1 MFDAF
6 GNPLDDTDNLVAAG
20 SQWTAGGNSVAARRA
35 RVKLQ
40 RRDRYGRWAE
50 MGGGISFWGRK
61 ADGSV
66 VRMIGR
72 YIGPAQREGYMRVY
86 IAKDGDGYKAG
97 VYEVPG
103 TVATAAK
110 AIISLEDLEE
120 AGVDFDI
127 NGNRI
132 GQVLDRDIEP
142 IATMFKGAPNSLDK
156 QLANDEPLTETEKAT
171 QEKARLKATPHV
183 SYNVVDENGNL
194 IEQPAAPAS
203 PQAPANQNVNPL
215 SDAIDNAGDTP
226 TGFGFRR
233 PDLDTYILSG
243 DRGDAA
249 SAGIEATVTRLPSGE
264 YNSSVSNNGN
274 VASETFDT
282 PLEAVNHAHA
292 KITEARNNNIA
303 GRPATPAEA
312 PMPAG
317 IVENRS
323 EGMTLYQATNGDIN
337 PIQVVAIGGGK
348 AWQVTR
354 NKPGQNPEVLSTHS
368 TREDGEN
375 EAKARIAQEAEEP
388 QAVATPPA
396 PTVTP
401 PSTPSTPA
409 PAGPQRLAY
418 ADIPGDILSEI
429 IAQRLEDGVFYQ
441 KPNGDFHRHSV
452 VRNPDGTFSV
462 RIAEQEVK
470 RFVGGAEA
478 EIAAIELN
486 AGDIAFARGIA
497 PQRSNPLTQRSQS
510 VMPSGTAQ
518 NIQQWIDSQL
528 ASNADLIDESRLTDD
543 SLDPFTGA
551 TRLGGKN
558 ILANLK
564 NYRAQLITGLKE
576 SALDGKQDD
585 FAFKFAVAKRVTAVI
600 NAMHQNQV
608 DGNPAEKGLE
618 FNISAKQV
626 NDRLGT
632 FQIVPNSVKTEIGT
646 QGIAN
651 GKTILSSFD
660 ALLVAKDGKPYLF
673 KWNNGSVEAYQINPD
688 GSLGQR
694 AGGLSASDAQR
705 RGFGNGE
712 NYPTNMQV
720 PGMAGSI
727 STSQQFQALG
737 LASGFTLLNRWVATR
752 IGARYSHS
760 GNLMP
765 NGNFYSKT
773 LSPDMR
779 DNDRTQADKA
789 VHQNNPNGTIFKVMK
804 ALRWIDGEYKP
815 LDLANQRDYG
825 SGWLKRLTINNS
837 GGAPDNK
844 SKLDK
849 FTYGLAAEL
858 RNVKRHYGQLSDA
871 EKARTLPLIPEIFR
885 DHITGEDDW
894 SKWDVQYNLLSTVY
908 ADGKTKD
915 EVVQMMNDIKAGRT
929 ELDRLFPRVKG
940 NNLDETKFDDLLN
953 KIIATDFRPE
963 DNNYTKPQE
972 MRADAVRMMDIPFA
986 GHANFSRWTVPTGVR
1001 QVENFLPFN
1010 PRRAQPN
1017 NPAGWTEEPVNLAQ
1031 KFSAEQLLSALR
1043 ESLVSNQGRS
1053 ASLPFGDRGDE
1064 QGDVNPDAIFKALEQ
1079 QGQDA
1084 HQMLAEIYDEIIGDP
1099 ANPNQTA
1106 LNAARSDLG
1115 NLNSAISALRA
1126 EIGELDEPTAFDNIG
1141 GRFIPDDAILHAD
1154 VVKRQ
1159 EENVGGNPALD
1170 LQPLSSNNANYRFE
1184 DGGIAIS
1191 GTPYSP
1197 QIPNRRFYIDGTA
1210 DNPKLIARNF
1220 SPAGL
1225 ENALTNAIGNKKRTV
1240 KLQFANG
1247 SQVDV
1252 PLEAIRDAL
1261 QYQGVDINSVLASRD
1276 DLRVPPR
1283 RHSAVKV
1290 VESQDGESYD
1300 IWEEHNNGARLVSG
1314 QELGHG
1320 SRKRN
1325 SANEITQYNYDVER
1339 VNDPTDPATAT
1350 KVAKLVKVVRN
1361 ADGKYEVWVSKLSDQ
1376 YMGDFSERPADGVYD
1391 SFEAANFDISTHI
1404 KRQHNLEN
1412 TPGILNNR
1420 RAIDPGQNAAFTEI
1434 GVLNDDNPEADFDGI
1449 TIRNPRN
1456 GQGGERRVY
1465 GVIDTR
1471 IPDAVRSTG
1480 GGKYIMVDTSDTVEQ
1495 VASIGRD
1502 ADGVEVAY
1510 PIYTVVPD
1518 GTTGKF
1524 ILRTYGMNGVP
1535 RNTRIFNSKD
1545 EASLWGKHFAVN
1557 SGSVSRVPTFESAQ
1571 TYAEAIRAIP
1581 VQYNAPTI
1589 SEDNS
1594 SKTATAEFVGK
1605 GGELLQLV
1613 TNVKKGAHPTWRNA
1627 GSPDNAWVHATVSLR
1642 RQGASGT
1649 EESFITAKI
1658 TRRNSRSWIVNV
1670 SSDGNADGSAIFGRA
1685 GQTRYFDT
1693 KTEAHEYLFGP
1704 NGIKKILGLGED
1716 DKVAPDVQIL
1726 DPAQQRRN
1734 AAQAAAEAERLRII
1748 EIRRVAAER
1757 VEAERLAAEMAAAQN
1772 AGDVD
1777 TLIPGSMMTDEE
1789 FNAFLAERG
1798 AVENLLNATNLGP
1811 ITQMGGGRG
1820 VNDSLVYQLPDGRK
1834 FKVKPGSEEK
1844 GRNESAMHALYRLFG
1859 IQVTEGRLGLVQRG
1873 NDQKILLA
1881 DAFQENI
1888 IPRNSR
1894 WTNIF
1899 DSEFNNPEYA
1909 QAIADMHEGLM
1920 IDALVE
1926 QWDLQ
1931 VNENSGNAFIVR
1943 DANGILRGVRCDPGS
1958 GGLYNAAGNS
1968 RIGSNAH
1975 FNRNALDFMVRD
1987 RNALF
1992 GDFMATGRINGENQP
2007 GHINR
2012 GLTVD
2017 ALKAIAR
2024 RTILP
2029 LNDRRI
2035 DALVDS
2041 IIVDPIDNAA
2051 MKAGLKRRRLEI
2063 LEYMGIDPNE
2073 SAPQGTSAR
2082 LPERAPGLTPPNLA
2096 DNGYEYGAT
2105 LPNGKRQVRFAG
2117 RVRPDGVFIPNDWS
2131 AIPPRVKSELK
2142 AGDIVPEYLPFMTKD
2157 VPAAGIP
2164 RDAQGNLLES
2174 LPDFIDANGIQ
2185 RHSPFGVV
2193 SLMVR
2198 KRKADG
2204 TYEYLFV
2211 QPGSA
2216 DPTAKAHYAN
2226 KLAPLHYGKNSVDEA
2241 DPTPQQM
2248 MLDHLGN
2255 SVDPIST
2262 RSFEIDIPGSV
2273 GKHKV
2278 IVADIGDQDLDIST
2292 AQRNGKVGTSYWR
2305 RGARLQEAQ
2314 RSYWNQFDGQTATVV
2329 GKLNDL
2335 EQNWTASPS
2344 NEPAGDTD
2352 VPEAGNGGGPIN
2364 PPTPPNDGEGNAGVP
2379 TPSDSGRDAD
2389 GYRAFRQF
2397 GMRDADGNVVITGVQ
2412 QIEVGDY
2419 RDGSLKAK
2427 TTSGTTLGTIKPI
2440 GNGNWVAT
2448 YMPDEIT
2455 GRDGANRNGNALKGI
2470 FTSKEDADSWLSKQ
2484 IHDRFNAGGPR
2495 KPISGNGEYNP
2506 NAASLVEIKKGFL
2519 NETTTAQTDYAN
2531 RLIEQKRATPQQR
2544 ALFRAIL
2551 SQEKPTTG
2559 EVGYII
2565 NQLRD
2570 AEDRDPAEI
2579 ADSRAIRE
2587 AGNSAPINSSSLDNV
2602 GAVAGA
2608 RAIRADRLRV
2618 GQRILGKV
2626 NANVV
2631 FTAPGDN
2638 NTINVGVVGDDGA
2651 LRVYRVGNN
2660 SVIAIG
2666 NETVEPDNR
2675 VIPPHPE
2682 VVRRREQARLV
2693 LDRVKA
2699 QYPNH
2704 RELPN
2709 GDLIVG
2715 QREHRQANG
2724 EVFRYEAIV
2733 HKMNSDEFVSYVRKQ
2748 KLDAHGNP
2756 TGQAVSAYF
2765 TEPAHSP
2772 KVTLGRLGREVLP
2785 VVNAQN
2791 PANGFNQ
2798 RGDRSSEILDP
2809 ATGQMLPSIF
2819 VPDQNI
2825 QYIGDTGIQKT
2836 GNAAKDA
2843 LISYVQNLVARGV
2856 AQPDII
2862 NQVLGGNQ
2870 NIFTRNQL
2878 DDIIDRLEA
2887 NRSYPGVNAI
2897 PYVSKDDRTIVR
2909 VGDRVKH
2916 YDAFGQPIED
2926 RNGNHREGTVV
2937 RRQPYVLNAKRQ
2949 GNYEYSDQLFVQWDL
2964 DDRPHQAAARR
2975 LEVIRRG
2982 DGSAPVPAVQ
2992 GPNDGGNNNPPI
3004 DPMPLPGQQP
3014 VAPAPANDADN
3025 NAIAL
3030 TNAVNARAQVR
3041 DFLDNQG
3048 GQLVNFPGGRF
3059 LAFTHPDVPENGGRV
3074 ADIQVLEN
3082 GQFRVSNWL
3091 RDPNNPNNVF
3101 AQETYDTREEAL
3113 VAADKIFR
3121 DFAVQRNAGQPP
3133 ARETDRTN
3141 FPPASPTDPG
3151 NSNPTLIRADEI
3163 PQAQNP
3169 AGPVPNPA
3177 PANSDAN
3184 NTLINLPRGNDRRG
3198 EAPGGVRNL
3207 GDAQFVQSF
3216 WDDDFPANRY
3226 NVVRTPEGTKFVAA
3240 NEENL
3245 GAEAFIKVERTPN
3258 GGFRAIDPRALND
3271 ADKILYD
3278 GDDRRVAEAIAIN
3291 SMNGNEAL
3299 NAEILR
3305 QKGEEDAGRNPN
3317 ATPPATPNE
3326 TDSVVSKTIGG
3337 KEIIRRGRP
3346 NGEQLFIYEMN
3357 EVGRVEVAPNGKF
3370 LAIDVFNGDQNE
3382 YDNLA
3387 DAIAD
3392 VEGKI
3397 ETYAQG
3403 GLLDTPDD
3411 GNDSGGGNGGTPPA
3425 PSTPPA
3431 GPLDGLPVA
3440 EDTPANVN
3448 GVVVRNGEQKF
3459 NVSADGEPE
3468 ELREIGQ
3475 PNPNSRLVTG
3485 NGEPYFE
3492 NEDGTVWPANWT
3504 TMIDNLP
3511 PVAPFVAPEPQAPQ
3525 APQAVPA
3532 QAPRLPRPRVNPVQ
3546 PGERFVRYHAGR
3558 DGNYWDIIDRKSRR
3572 KIGRADTIEKA
3583 NEMAAGLRGLDGKL
3597 IDYDTPVAPRQ
3608 PRQVDAK
3615 FPRPSGYRRTAVG
3628 QGYFLENTNDPNGP
3642 VARVEYDADSSTWV
3656 GNLYA
3661 NKADAEARRAPIGE
3675 FSAKSQND
3683 AESKANGAVQEELD
3697 RRNPPAPAP
3706 AAPAPVAQPAVSN
3719 HQRTDLGPDM
3729 FSLHDGNKEYGIA
3742 EKGTDGKWTARI
3754 HENPRDALSNRN
3766 PIATGSFDT
3775 PEEAEAAMRQAI
3787 ADRQAPQAANILQWQ
3802 SGSDGKSYL
3811 GLDGVPGIDANNAPV
3826 YGISPGP
3833 FGGWIVAGWSSKADK
3848 DAGLPPVAVTNHA
3861 NEQDAKDSAMG
3872 YAQQAI
3878 DSMAPQQPAT
3888 PPAPAPAAPP
3898 APAPAPRPAPRRRQQ
3913 QQWQGETPPWLA

>member
-20 SQWTAGGNSVAARRA
+20 TQWTAGGNSVAARRA

-61 ADGSV
+61 SDGSV

-72 YIGPAQREGYMRVY
+72 YIGPAQREGYMRVF

-120 AGVDFDI
+120 AGVDFDV

-156 QLANDEPLTETEKAT
+156 QLANDNPLTETEKAT
-171 QEKARLKATPHV
+171 QVKARLKEAPHA

-194 IEQPAAPAS
+194 IEQPA
-203 PQAPANQNVNPL
+203 PQAPANPNANPL
-215 SDAIDNAGDTP
+215 SSALDEAGDTP
-226 TGFGFRR
+226 VGFGYNR
-233 PDLDTYILSG
+233 PDLDSYILSG

-249 SAGIEATVTRLPSGE
+249 SAGVTAVVTRLPDGN
-264 YNSSVSNNGN
+264 YNSSVSNNGD
-274 VASETFDT
+274 VVSETFSN
-282 PLEAVNHAHA
+282 PLDAVNHAHS
-292 KITEARNNNIA
+292 KITEARNSNIA
-303 GRPATPAEA
+303 GRPAPAPASPPEA

-354 NKPGQNPEVLSTHS
+354 NTPGQNPEVLSTHS

-388 QAVATPPA
+388 QAQAELPPPSDGPTTPRVAVAVQKLAKDIVAGDYLIDTRALGGPEDLKHEEGVVESVTYDLTDGSARIVYRGTDGQEKIALRKFEQPLGLDPARSPNGANDLNPDGNAAFEAYQRLQGNAQRPP
-396 PTVTP
+396 VTP

-418 ADIPGDILSEI
+418 EDIPGDILSEI
-429 IAQRLEDGVFYQ
+429 LAQRLEDGVFYQ

-470 RFVGGAEA
+470 RFADSAQA
-478 EIAAIELN
+478 EISAIELN

-528 ASNADLIDESRLTDD
+528 ANNADLIDESRLTDD

-576 SALDGKQDD
+576 AALDGKQDE
-585 FAFKFAVAKRVTAVI
+585 FAFKFAVAKRVTSVI

-632 FQIVPNSVKTEIGT
+632 FQIVPSSVKTEIGT

-660 ALLVAKDGKPYLF
+660 AVLIAKDGRPYLF

-837 GGAPDNK
+837 GGASDNR
-844 SKLDK
+844 SKLDQ
-849 FTYGLAAEL
+849 FTYGLAYEL
-858 RNVKRHYGQLSDA
+858 RNVKRHYSQLSDA

-915 EVVQMMNDIKAGRT
+915 EVVQMMNDIKAGRAA
-929 ELDRLFPRVKG
+929 LDTLFPRVKG
-940 NNLDETKFDDLLN
+940 NNLDETKFNALLD

-1010 PRRAQPN
+1010 PRRAQAN
-1017 NPAGWTEEPVNLAQ
+1017 SPAGWTEEPVNLAQ

-1043 ESLVSNQGRS
+1043 DSLVSNQGGS

-1064 QGDVNPDAIFKALEQ
+1064 PGDVSPDAIFKALEQ

-1141 GRFIPDDAILHAD
+1141 GRFIPDDAVLHAD

-1159 EENVGGNPALD
+1159 EENLGGDPALD
-1170 LQPLSSNNANYRFE
+1170 LRPLAANNANYRFE
-1184 DGGIAIS
+1184 DGGVAIS

-1225 ENALTNAIGNKKRTV
+1225 ENALTNAISNKKRSV

-1283 RHSAVKV
+1283 RQSAVKV

-1300 IWEEHNNGARLVSG
+1300 IWEEHNNGVPLVSG

-1325 SANEITQYNYDVER
+1325 SENEITEYNYDVER
-1339 VNDPTDPATAT
+1339 VNDPTDPSTST

-1391 SFEAANFDISTHI
+1391 SFEAANFDIATHI
-1404 KRQHNLEN
+1404 KKQHNLEN

-1420 RAIDPGQNAAFTEI
+1420 RAIDPGQNASFTEL

-1465 GVIDTR
+1465 GVVDTR
-1471 IPDAVRSTG
+1471 IPDAIRSTG

-1510 PIYTVVPD
+1510 PIYTVAPD

-1524 ILRTYGMNGVP
+1524 ILRNYGLNGAL
-1535 RNTRIFNSKD
+1535 RSTRLFNSKD

-1557 SGSVSRVPTFESAQ
+1557 SGAVSRVPTFESAQ

-1670 SSDGNADGSAIFGRA
+1670 SSDGNPDGSAIFGRA

-1716 DKVAPDVQIL
+1716 DKVVPDVQIL

-1789 FNAFLAERG
+1789 FNAFLNERG
-1798 AVENLLNATNLGP
+1798 AIENLLNATNLGP

-1844 GRNESAMHALYRLFG
+1844 GRNESAMHALYRMFG

-1873 NDQKILLA
+1873 ADQRILLA
-1881 DAFQENI
+1881 DAFQEGI

-1968 RIGSNAH
+1968 RIGSNSH

-2029 LNDRRI
+2029 LNDRRV
-2035 DALVDS
+2035 DALVDAV
-2041 IIVDPIDNAA
+2041 ITDPTDNAA

-2063 LEYMGIDPNE
+2063 LNYMGIDPNE
-2073 SAPQGTSAR
+2073 APPQGTSAR
-2082 LPERAPGLTPPNLA
+2082 LPDRAPGLTPPNLA

-2105 LPNGKRQVRFAG
+2105 LPNGKRQVKFAG

-2157 VPAAGIP
+2157 VPARGMP
-2164 RDAQGNLLES
+2164 RDAQGNVLES
-2174 LPDFIDANGIQ
+2174 LPLFIDANGIQ

-2204 TYEYLFV
+2204 TYEYLYV

-2226 KLAPLHYGKNSVDEA
+2226 KLAPLHYGKNSLDEA

-2248 MLDHLGN
+2248 MMDHLGN

-2262 RSFEIDIPGSV
+2262 RSFELSIPGSV

-2278 IVADIGDQDLDIST
+2278 IIADIGDQDLDIT
-2292 AQRNGKVGTSYWR
+2292 TPKRNGKVGTSYWR
-2305 RGARLQEAQ
+2305 VANRLEVA
-2314 RSYWNQFDGQTATVV
+2314 SHAYWNQFDGQTATVV
-2329 GKLNDL
+2329 RKLNDL
-2335 EQNWTASPS
+2335 EQTWSSSPT

-2389 GYRAFRQF
+2389 GYRAFRIF
-2397 GMRDADGNVVITGVQ
+2397 GMRDADGNVVVTGVQ
-2412 QIEVGDY
+2412 QVEVGDY

-2440 GNGNWVAT
+2440 GGGNWVAT

-2455 GRDGANRNGNALKGI
+2455 GRDGANRNGNAIKGI

-2495 KPISGNGEYNP
+2495 KPISGNGDYNP

-2565 NQLRD
+2565 SQLRD

-2587 AGNSAPINSSSLDNV
+2587 AGNSAPINNSSLDNV
-2602 GAVAGA
+2602 GAVADA
-2608 RAIRADRLRV
+2608 RAVRAEDLRV

-2651 LRVYRVGNN
+2651 LRVYRVGKN

-2666 NETVEPDNR
+2666 NQTLEPDNR

-2856 AQPDII
+2856 SQPDII

-2916 YDAFGQPIED
+2916 YDAFGQPILD
-2926 RNGNHREGTVV
+2926 ANDNHREGTVV

-2992 GPNDGGNNNPPI
+2992 GPNDGGNTNPPI
-3004 DPMPLPGQQP
+3004 DPMPLPVNRNNVVEP
-3014 VAPAPANDADN
+3014 VANDGLDSFVGPN
-3025 NAIAL
+3025 G
-3030 TNAVNARAQVR
+3030 AVYGIDRGLNMT
-3041 DFLDNQG
+3041 
-3048 GQLVNFPGGRF
+3048 RF
-3059 LAFTHPDVPENGGRV
+3059 
-3074 ADIQVLEN
+3074 
-3082 GQFRVSNWL
+3082 
-3091 RDPNNPNNVF
+3091 NNPNGQLDN
-3101 AQETYDTREEAL
+3101 
-3113 VAADKIFR
+3113 IFVVDR
-3121 DFAVQRNAGQPP
+3121 IGQWEVRRQNPDGSTQLL
-3133 ARETDRTN
+3133 AINTDRAVSESQAKQFIRERDAQPAN
-3141 FPPASPTDPG
+3141 NAPASPTDPG
-3151 NSNPTLIRADEI
+3151 SSNPTLIRADEI
-3163 PQAQNP
+3163 PQPQNP
-3169 AGPVPNPA
+3169 AGPVPNIA

-3326 TDSVVSKTIGG
+3326 TDSVVTKTIGG

-3382 YDNLA
+3382 HDNLA
-3387 DAIAD
+3387 DAIAE
-3392 VEGKI
+3392 VEGRI

-3411 GNDSGGGNGGTPPA
+3411 GNDSGGGSGGDGGNPPTPPSNPPIA
-3425 PSTPPA
+3425 PANPA
-3431 GPLDGLPVA
+3431 
-3440 EDTPANVN
+3440 TPAPTPAPVN
-3448 GVVVRNGEQKF
+3448 
-3459 NVSADGEPE
+3459 
-3468 ELREIGQ
+3468 
-3475 PNPNSRLVTG
+3475 
-3485 NGEPYFE
+3485 
-3492 NEDGTVWPANWT
+3492 PA
-3504 TMIDNLP
+3504 P
-3511 PVAPFVAPEPQAPQ
+3511 APAPQ
-3525 APQAVPA
+3525 VPAPQG
-3532 QAPRLPRPRVNPVQ
+3532 RPRVNPVQ

-3558 DGNYWDIIDRKSRR
+3558 DGKYWDIIDRKTRK
-3572 KIGRADTIEKA
+3572 KIGRAGTIEEA

-3608 PRQVDAK
+3608 PRQVAPK
-3615 FPRPSGYRRTAVG
+3615 FPRPNGYRRTAVG
-3628 QGYFLENTNDPNGP
+3628 QGYFLENTNDPNAP

-3661 NKADAEARRAPIGE
+3661 NKSDAELQRNFISG
-3675 FSAKSQND
+3675 FTAKSQND
-3683 AESKANGAVQEELD
+3683 AESKASGAVQEELD

-3706 AAPAPVAQPAVSN
+3706 APAPAAPAPQAQPAVSN
-3719 HQRTDLGPDM
+3719 HQRTDLGSDM
-3729 FSLHDGNKEYGIA
+3729 FSLHDGNNEYGIA
-3742 EKGTDGKWTARI
+3742 EKGTDGKWAVRL

-3766 PIATGSFDT
+3766 PIATGSFDS
-3775 PEEAEAAMRQAI
+3775 PEEAEAALRQAI
-3787 ADRQAPQAANILQWQ
+3787 ADRQAPQASNILQWQ

-3811 GLDGVPGIDANNAPV
+3811 GLDGVPGIDANNAPY

-3833 FGGWIVAGWSSKADK
+3833 FGGWIVAGWSTKGEK
-3848 DAGLPPVAVTNHA
+3848 DAGLPPIAVTNHA
-3861 NEQDAKDSAMG
+3861 SEQDARDSAMG
-3872 YAQQAI
+3872 YAQLAM
-3878 DSMAPQQPAT
+3878 DSLLNT
-3888 PPAPAPAAPP
+3888 NPPKA
-3898 APAPAPRPAPRRRQQ
+3898 
-3913 QQWQGETPPWLA
+3913 